1 MHNVEKKVREA
12 RFFLDQ
18 MRQQERRAF
27 GDKEPFDF
35 YLSAFL
41 SAARTVDYRLRH
53 EQPATY
59 PAWRSEVW
67 NAAHPAQ
74 DDLIKFMSEDRRIE
88 VHESGSDRITQTK
101 EIKIGVGGSYSDASG
116 MLTMFGSPGV
126 LLGIDAGGTIFIPQF
141 VYVFAGT
148 DRPVTELCA
157 ECVELLTEMVDQFRA
172 DHGI

>member
-1 MHNVEKKVREA
+1 MHSVEKKLREA

-41 SAARTVDYRLRH
+41 NAVRTVDYRLRH

-59 PAWRSEVW
+59 PAWRKRW
-67 NAAHPAQ
+67 NAAHPTQ
-74 DDLIKFMSEDRRIE
+74 DELITVMSEDRRIE
-88 VHESGSDRITQTK
+88 VHESGSNRVMQIE
-101 EIKIGVGGSYSDASG
+101 EIQIGIGGSYSDPSG
-116 MLTMFGSPGV
+116 MLTMLGSPGP
-126 LLGIDAGGTIFIPQF
+126 LLGIDAGGTIYMPQY

-148 DRPVTELCA
+148 ASPVTEVCG
-157 ECVELLTEMVDQFRA
+157 ECLELLTQMVDQFRA